1 MSKLEEDK
9 GNAVGQ
15 NKVLTIIV
23 NGRETEFAGKIIT
36 FEQVIELAFGSYEGN
51 ENIVYTV
58 SYSKGD
64 HPDEGTM
71 VKGDDVKVKKDM
83 IFNATRS
90 DKS

>member
-1 MSKLEEDK
+1 MTQEEKGHDK
-9 GNAVGQ
+9 PVE
-15 NKVLTIIV
+15 IIV
-23 NGRETEFAGKIIT
+23 NGREETFVGKRIT
-36 FEQVIELAFGSYEGN
+36 FQQVIEIAFGNYEDN

-64 HPDEGTM
+64 EHEEGTM
-71 VKGDDVKVKKDM
+71 VKGDDVKVKKEM